1 MESSFYGPACDVC
14 FGTLAFQPVSLMRRL
29 LVRSREVG
37 MGPFRCLL
45 LSLCILCPGSTFAAD
60 DYPSKAIKLIV
71 TYTPGGASDILARM
85 IGDELNKA
93 WKQPVV
99 IDNRPGAG
107 GVVGMDAASKSEP
120 DGYTLVIGVSGTLVQ
135 GPHLVKHLPYD
146 TRKDFKPIAM
156 LAQVQNIM
164 VVTPSFEAKDVQQLI
179 GMAKAR
185 PGELLYASAATSF
198 QLATELFKAKA
209 KVNISAVPYKGDGP
223 ATVDV
228 IAGRVPIMVSSVG
241 AQLENVRAG
250 SLRALAVL
258 GPNRHPA
265 LPDVPTMIEAGVPG
279 YIAVGWNS
287 VVAPAGVSDEVADKL
302 NREINRILELP
313 EIKKK
318 ISEQGFQPWPMSR
331 AEFARVIDDEYRKW
345 GQVVEAAGIQPQ

>member
-1 MESSFYGPACDVC
+1 
-14 FGTLAFQPVSLMRRL
+14 MRL
-29 LVRSREVG
+29 
-37 MGPFRCLL
+37 FRCVFLA
-45 LSLCILCPGSTFAAD
+45 LCVLVPAGAFAAD
-60 DYPSKAIKLIV
+60 EYPSRTIKIIV
-71 TYTPGGASDILARM
+71 TYTPGGASDILARLV
-85 IGDELNKA
+85 GDELNKA

-107 GVVGMDAASKSEP
+107 GAIGMEAAAKSAP
-120 DGYTLVIGVSGTLVQ
+120 DGYTLAIGVSGTMVQ
-135 GPHLVKHLPYD
+135 GPHLLKNLNYD

-164 VVTPSFEAKDVQQLI
+164 VVTPSFEAKDVRQLI

-185 PGELLYASAATSF
+185 PGELMYASAATSF

-209 KVNISAVPYKGDGP
+209 NVDIGAVPYKGDGP

-241 AQLENVRAG
+241 VQLENVRAG
-250 SLRALAVL
+250 TLRALAVL
-258 GPNRHPA
+258 GPKRHPA
-265 LPDVPTMIEAGVPG
+265 LPEVPTMIEAGVPG

-287 VVAPAGVSDEVADKL
+287 VVAPAGVPDEIADKL

-313 EIKKK
+313 EIRKK
-318 ISEQGFQPWPMSR
+318 ITEQGFEPWPVSR
-331 AEFARVIDDEYRKW
+331 AEFAQIIDEEYKKW
-345 GQVVEAAGIQPQ
+345 GDVVKTAGIQPQ